1 MDETGASLGVL
12 DREGTGSPGCATL
25 SCGLELLFPLTRKGK
40 LRQNLFPSIHPAR
53 SPINQRH

>member
-12 DREGTGSPGCATL
+12 DREGAGNPGCATL

-40 LRQNLFPSIHPAR
+40 LRQNLFHPAR